1 MPTLPRITRPLAAA
15 ACVACFAVSGCA
27 RNPVTGGYQLMLI
40 SEGQEIA
47 MGQEY
52 DPQIVSQFGLYDDP
66 AWNEIVSNVGSR
78 MAANSERPN
87 LPWTFRVVDDPLI
100 NAFAVPGGFVY
111 MTRGIL
117 AHFDSEA
124 QMAAVIGH
132 EIGHITARH
141 SAAQISRQQIAQ
153 VGLGLGVVLAPQLA
167 DFAGLA
173 SAGLSVLFLKFSRDN
188 ERQADDLGF
197 RYMTDAGYDP
207 RGMVDVFEMLQRASG
222 HQEGGG
228 IPTWMSTHPDPGDR
242 QQRID
247 AAIAAAG
254 RDFSNSREAKREY
267 ILRLHDMVYGENP
280 RDGFFR
286 EELFLHPDLEFR
298 FEFPAGW
305 TTANQ
310 SHAVLAQS
318 PNKDAMIQ
326 LRLAEETD
334 ALSGLQ
340 AFIAQE
346 GVTGGQVSQRLVNG
360 LRSASA
366 DFSAQSD
373 QTALRGRVSFVEYGG
388 RVYQVLGFSV
398 EAQWASYQAG
408 VSRTL
413 ESFAQLTDRTA
424 LSVQPMRISVIAVE
438 RSMTLRQFN
447 ELYPS
452 SVPLEELA
460 MINQAEP
467 YTAYAEGDLVKR
479 VVGGV
484 NR

>member
-1 MPTLPRITRPLAAA
+1 
-15 ACVACFAVSGCA
+15 
-27 RNPVTGGYQLMLI
+27 MLI

-52 DPQIVSQFGLYDDP
+52 DPQIVAQFGLYDDP
-66 AWNEIVSNVGSR
+66 SWNEIVSNVGSR

-141 SAAQISRQQIAQ
+141 SAAQMSRQQIAQ
-153 VGLGLGVVLAPQLA
+153 IGLGVGVLLAPQLA
-167 DFAGLA
+167 DFAGIA

-197 RYMTDAGYDP
+197 KYMTDAGYDP
-207 RGMVDVFEMLQRASG
+207 RGMVDVFEMLQRVSS

-242 QQRID
+242 QERIG

-254 RDFSNSREAKREY
+254 RDFSASREAKRDY
-267 ILRLHDMVYGENP
+267 ILRLHGMVYGENP
-280 RDGFFR
+280 RNGFFR
-286 EELFLHPDLEFR
+286 EALFLHPDLEFQ
-298 FEFPAGW
+298 FLFPAGW
-305 TTANQ
+305 ATANQ

-318 PNKDAMIQ
+318 PNQDAMIQ
-326 LRLAEETD
+326 LRLAESPT
-334 ALSGLQ
+334 AIAGLQ
-340 AFIAQE
+340 EFVMQE
-346 GVTGGQVSQRLVNG
+346 GVTGGQVQQSVVNG
-360 LRSASA
+360 LPSASA
-366 DFSAQSD
+366 DFSAKSD
-373 QTALRGRVSFVEYGG
+373 QTALRGRVSYVEYGG
-388 RVYQVLGFSV
+388 RVYQALGFSV
-398 EAQWASYQAG
+398 DAQWPSYQQA
-408 VSRTL
+408 VIATL
-413 ESFAQLTDRTA
+413 RSFAQLTDQSA
-424 LSVQPMRISVIAVE
+424 LSAQPMRISVIAAD

-447 ELYPS
+447 ERYPS
-452 SVPLEELA
+452 TVPIEEVA
-460 MINQAEP
+460 MVNQAEP
-467 YTAYAEGDLVKR
+467 YTAFAEGDLIKR
-479 VVGGV
+479 IVGGV
-484 NR
+484 SR

>member
-1 MPTLPRITRPLAAA
+1 
-15 ACVACFAVSGCA
+15 
-27 RNPVTGGYQLMLI
+27 MLV

-52 DPQIVSQFGLYDDP
+52 DPQIVSQFGLYDD
-66 AWNEIVSNVGSR
+66 AAMQEVVSSVGSR
-78 MAANSERPN
+78 MAAASERPN

-141 SAAQISRQQIAQ
+141 SASQISRQQIAQ
-153 VGLGLGVVLAPQLA
+153 VGLGVGVILAPQLA

-197 RYMTDAGYDP
+197 RYMTNSGYDP
-207 RGMVDVFEMLQRASG
+207 RGMIDVFEMLNRVSG

-228 IPTWMSTHPDPGDR
+228 IPNWLSTHPDPGDR
-242 QQRID
+242 QERIT
-247 AAIAAAG
+247 AAISAAG
-254 RDFSNSREAKREY
+254 RDFSNAREAKREY
-267 ILRLHDMVYGENP
+267 VLRLHGMVYGENP

-286 EELFLHPDLEFR
+286 EALFLHPDLEFR
-298 FEFPAGW
+298 FEFPSGW

-318 PNKDAMIQ
+318 PNEDAMIQ
-326 LRLAEETD
+326 LQLSEASD

-346 GVTGGQVSQRLVNG
+346 GVTGGQINQGLVNG
-360 LRSASA
+360 LRAASA

-373 QTALRGRVSFVEYGG
+373 QTALRGRVSFIEYSG
-388 RVYQVLGFSV
+388 RVYQALGFSV
-398 EAQWASYQAG
+398 EAQWATYQSG
-408 VSRTL
+408 ISRTL
-413 ESFAQLTDRTA
+413 GSFAQLTDRSA
-424 LSVQPMRISVIAVE
+424 LSVQPMRISVIAAD

-447 ELYPS
+447 ERYPS

-467 YTAYAEGDLVKR
+467 YTAFAEGDLVKR
-479 VVGGV
+479 IVGGL
-484 NR
+484 NQ

>member
-1 MPTLPRITRPLAAA
+1 MLRIPRISRPLAAA
-15 ACVACFAVSGCA
+15 ACIVCFSISGCA
-27 RNPVTGGYQLMLI
+27 RNPVTGGYQFMLI
-40 SEGQEIA
+40 TEGQEIA

-52 DPQIVSQFGLYDDP
+52 DPQIVSQFGLYDD
-66 AWNEIVSNVGSR
+66 AAMQEIVSSVGLR

-141 SAAQISRQQIAQ
+141 SAAQISRTQIAQ
-153 VGLGLGVVLAPQLA
+153 IGLGVGVILAPQLA
-167 DFAGLA
+167 DFAGIA

-197 RYMTDAGYDP
+197 AYMTNAGYDP
-207 RGMVDVFEMLQRASG
+207 RGMVDVFEMLQRVSG

-228 IPTWMSTHPDPGDR
+228 IPNWLSTHPDPGDR
-242 QQRID
+242 RERID

-254 RDFSNSREAKREY
+254 RDFSTAREAKNEY
-267 ILRLHDMVYGENP
+267 IRRLDGMVYGENP

-286 EELFLHPDLEFR
+286 ESLFLHPDLR
-298 FEFPAGW
+298 FQFQFPSGW
-305 TTANQ
+305 ATANQ

-318 PNKDAMIQ
+318 PNQDAMIQ
-326 LRLAEETD
+326 LRLSD
-334 ALSGLQ
+334 AASAIAGLQ
-340 AFIAQE
+340 AFISQE
-346 GVTGGQVSQRLVNG
+346 GVTGGQISQSVTNG
-360 LRSASA
+360 LTTASA

-373 QTALRGRVSFVEYGG
+373 QTALRGRATFVDYDG
-388 RVYQVLGFSV
+388 RVYQAMGFSV
-398 EAQWASYQAG
+398 DAQWASYEAAVTQ
-408 VSRTL
+408 TL
-413 ESFAQLTDRTA
+413 RSFAQLTDQSA
-424 LSVQPMRISVIAVE
+424 LQAQPMRISIVTMD

-447 ELYPS
+447 ERYPS
-452 SVPLEELA
+452 SVDLEELA
-460 MINQAEP
+460 MVNQAEP
-467 YTAYAEGDLVKR
+467 YTAYSEGDLVKR
-479 VVGGV
+479 IIGGI

>member
-1 MPTLPRITRPLAAA
+1 
-15 ACVACFAVSGCA
+15 
-27 RNPVTGGYQLMLI
+27 MLI

-52 DPQIVSQFGLYDDP
+52 DPQIVNQFGLYDD
-66 AWNEIVSNVGSR
+66 AAMQEIVSSVGSR

-153 VGLGLGVVLAPQLA
+153 IGLGVGVILAPQLA
-167 DFAGLA
+167 DFAGIA

-197 RYMTDAGYDP
+197 RYMTNSGYDP
-207 RGMVDVFEMLQRASG
+207 RGMVDVFEMLQRVSG

-242 QQRID
+242 QQRMD
-247 AAIAAAG
+247 AAIAASG
-254 RDFSNSREAKREY
+254 RDFSSAREAKNEY
-267 ILRLHDMVYGENP
+267 IRLLDGMVYGENP
-280 RDGFFR
+280 RNGFFR
-286 EELFLHPDLEFR
+286 DALFLHPDLEFQFR
-298 FEFPAGW
+298 FPAGW
-305 TTANQ
+305 ATVNQ
-310 SHAVLAQS
+310 TQAVLGQS
-318 PNKDAMIQ
+318 PNQDAMIQ
-326 LRLAEETD
+326 LSLSD
-334 ALSGLQ
+334 AANAMAGAQ
-340 AFIAQE
+340 AFVAQD
-346 GVTGGQVSQRLVNG
+346 GVTSGQVTSSTING
-360 LRSASA
+360 LRVAGA
-366 DFSAQSD
+366 YFSAQSN
-373 QTALRGRVSFVEYGG
+373 QTPLRGMVRFIEYGG
-388 RVYQVLGFSV
+388 RVYQMLGFSV
-398 EAQWASYQAG
+398 EAQWAGYEQAI
-408 VSRTL
+408 SQTL
-413 ESFAQLTDRTA
+413 SSFAQLTDQSA
-424 LSVQPMRISVIAVE
+424 LSAQPMRISIISAD

-447 ELYPS
+447 ERYPS

-460 MINQAEP
+460 MVNQAEP
-467 YTAYAEGDLVKR
+467 YTAYATGDLVKR
-479 VVGGV
+479 IVGGV
-484 NR
+484 ER